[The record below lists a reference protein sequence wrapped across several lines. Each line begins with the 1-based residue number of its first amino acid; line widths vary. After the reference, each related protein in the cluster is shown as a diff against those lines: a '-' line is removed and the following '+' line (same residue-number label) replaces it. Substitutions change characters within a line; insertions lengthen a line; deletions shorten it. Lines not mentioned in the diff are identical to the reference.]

1 MMDVKQNYSL
11 KKYNSFNIDVV
22 AKEFIQINSVKEL
35 IDLQKNSKNKNK
47 LFIGGGSN
55 ILFTNNF
62 EGLVVHINLKGISVK
77 KMNENFSEIK
87 VMSGENWNEL
97 VNWCIENNLGGLEN
111 LSLIPGNVGAAP
123 IQNIG
128 AYGVE
133 LKDVF
138 ISCEVYDLNAEKLNI
153 YNLNDCKFGY
163 RDSIFKKNKN
173 LIVVS
178 VKMKLSS
185 KNHKINSSYGGINDE
200 LKKLNIKE
208 PTIKDI
214 SNVVCDIRNKKLPNP
229 NKIGNAGSFFKNPI
243 VNSKKI
249 NWLKENFNNIPF
261 YKIDENSYKIPA
273 AWLIET
279 SGFKGKDF
287 GNFGVHKTQPLVLVN
302 YGKASGS
309 DINKLSQSIKEVVN
323 KLFKIELET
332 EVNII

>member
-77 KMNENFSEIK
+77 KINENFSEIK

-309 DINKLSQSIKEVVN
+309 DINKLSLSIKEVVN

>member
-1 MMDVKQNYSL
+1 MMDVKENYSL
-11 KKYNSFNIDVV
+11 KKYNSFNIDVI
-22 AKEFIQINSVKEL
+22 AKEFIQINSVEEL

-77 KMNENFSEIK
+77 KINENFSEIK

-97 VNWCIENNLGGLEN
+97 VNWCIENNLGGIEN

-138 ISCEVYDLNAEKLNI
+138 ISCEVYDLNTEKLNI

-214 SNVVCDIRNKKLPNP
+214 SNVVCEIRNKKLPNP

-302 YGKASGS
+302 YGKASGG
-309 DINKLSQSIKEVVN
+309 DINKLSLSIKEVVN
-323 KLFKIELET
+323 KIFKIELET

>member
-1 MMDVKQNYSL
+1 MMDIKENYSL

-35 IDLQKNSKNKNK
+35 IDLQKNLKNKNK

-77 KMNENFSEIK
+77 KINENFSEIK

-97 VNWCIENNLGGLEN
+97 VNWCIENNLGGIEN

-138 ISCEVYDLNAEKLNI
+138 ISCEVYDLNTEKLNI

-200 LKKLNIKE
+200 LKNLNIKE

-302 YGKASGS
+302 YGKASGG
-309 DINKLSQSIKEVVN
+309 DINKLSLSIKEVVN
-323 KLFKIELET
+323 KIFKIELET

>member
-1 MMDVKQNYSL
+1 MMDIKENYSL

-77 KMNENFSEIK
+77 KINENFSEIK

-97 VNWCIENNLGGLEN
+97 VNWCIENNLGGIEN

-138 ISCEVYDLNAEKLNI
+138 ISCEVYDLNTEKLNI

-214 SNVVCDIRNKKLPNP
+214 SNVVCEIRNKKLPNP

-302 YGKASGS
+302 YGKASGG
-309 DINKLSQSIKEVVN
+309 DINKLSLSIKEVVN
-323 KLFKIELET
+323 KIFKIELET

>member
-1 MMDVKQNYSL
+1 MMDIKENYSL

-163 RDSIFKKNKN
+163 RDSIFKKNNN

-309 DINKLSQSIKEVVN
+309 DINKLSLSIKEVVN

>member
-249 NWLKENFNNIPF
+249 NWLKENFNDIPF

-309 DINKLSQSIKEVVN
+309 DINKLSLSIKEVVN

>member
-55 ILFTNNF
+55 ILFTSNF

-77 KMNENFSEIK
+77 KINENFNEIK

-138 ISCEVYDLNAEKLNI
+138 ISCEVYDLNTEKLNV

-309 DINKLSQSIKEVVN
+309 DINKLSLSIKEVVN

>member
-1 MMDVKQNYSL
+1 MMDIKENYSL
-11 KKYNSFNIDVV
+11 KKHNSFNIDVL

-77 KMNENFSEIK
+77 KINENFTEIK

-163 RDSIFKKNKN
+163 RDSIFKKNNN

-214 SNVVCDIRNKKLPNP
+214 SKVVCGIRNKKLPNP

-309 DINKLSQSIKEVVN
+309 DINKLSLSIKEVVN

>member
-1 MMDVKQNYSL
+1 MMDIKENYSL

-35 IDLQKNSKNKNK
+35 IDLQKNLKNKNK

-77 KMNENFSEIK
+77 KINENFSEIK

-97 VNWCIENNLGGLEN
+97 VNWCIENNLGGIEN
-111 LSLIPGNVGAAP
+111 LSLIPGSVGAAP

-138 ISCEVYDLNAEKLNI
+138 ISCEVYDLNTEKLNI

-214 SNVVCDIRNKKLPNP
+214 SNVVCEIRNKKLPNP

-249 NWLKENFNNIPF
+249 NWLKEKFNNIPF

-302 YGKASGS
+302 YGKASGG
-309 DINKLSQSIKEVVN
+309 DINKLSLSIKEVVN
-323 KLFKIELET
+323 KIFKIELET

>member
-1 MMDVKQNYSL
+1 MDVKKNYSL
-11 KKYNSFNIDVV
+11 KKYNSFNIDVG

-138 ISCEVYDLNAEKLNI
+138 ISCEVYDLKAEKLNI

-178 VKMKLSS
+178 VTMKLSS

-309 DINKLSQSIKEVVN
+309 DINKLSLSIKEVVN

>member
-1 MMDVKQNYSL
+1 MMDVKENYSL
-11 KKYNSFNIDVV
+11 KKYNSFNIDVI
-22 AKEFIQINSVKEL
+22 AKEFIQINSIKEL

-77 KMNENFSEIK
+77 KINENFSEIK

-309 DINKLSQSIKEVVN
+309 DINKLSLSIKEVVN

>member
-1 MMDVKQNYSL
+1 MMDVKENYSL

-77 KMNENFSEIK
+77 KINENFSEIK

-138 ISCEVYDLNAEKLNI
+138 ISCEVYDLKAEKLNI

-185 KNHKINSSYGGINDE
+185 KNHKINTSYGGINDE

-249 NWLKENFNNIPF
+249 DWLKENFNDIPF
-261 YKIDENSYKIPA
+261 YKIDVNSYKIPA

-309 DINKLSQSIKEVVN
+309 DINKLSLSIKEVVN

>member
-138 ISCEVYDLNAEKLNI
+138 ISCEVYDLNAKKLNI

-309 DINKLSQSIKEVVN
+309 DINKLSLSIKEVVN

>member
-1 MMDVKQNYSL
+1 MMDVKENYSL
-11 KKYNSFNIDVV
+11 KKFNSFNIDVI

-35 IDLQKNSKNKNK
+35 IDLQKKSKNKKK

-77 KMNENFSEIK
+77 KINENFSEIK

-138 ISCEVYDLNAEKLNI
+138 ISCEVYDLNTEKLNV

-214 SNVVCDIRNKKLPNP
+214 SNVVCEIRNKKLPDP

-249 NWLKENFNNIPF
+249 NWLKEKFNNIPF
-261 YKIDENSYKIPA
+261 YKIDENNYKIPA

-302 YGKASGS
+302 YGEASGS
-309 DINKLSQSIKEVVN
+309 DINKLSLSIKEVVN

>member
-1 MMDVKQNYSL
+1 MMDIKENYSL

-62 EGLVVHINLKGISVK
+62 EGLVVHINLKGISIK

-138 ISCEVYDLNAEKLNI
+138 ISCEVYDMNAEKLNI

-249 NWLKENFNNIPF
+249 NWLKETFNNIPF
-261 YKIDENSYKIPA
+261 YKIEENSYKIPA

-309 DINKLSQSIKEVVN
+309 DINKLSLSIKEVVN

>member
-1 MMDVKQNYSL
+1 MMDIKENYSL
-11 KKYNSFNIDVV
+11 KKFNSFNIDVV

-77 KMNENFSEIK
+77 KINENFSEIK

-138 ISCEVYDLNAEKLNI
+138 ISCEVYDLNTEKLNV

-261 YKIDENSYKIPA
+261 YKIDENNYKIPA

-309 DINKLSQSIKEVVN
+309 DINKLSLSIKEVVN

>member
-1 MMDVKQNYSL
+1 MMDVKENYSL
-11 KKYNSFNIDVV
+11 KKFNSFNIDVV

-77 KMNENFSEIK
+77 KINENFTEIK

-138 ISCEVYDLNAEKLNI
+138 ISCEVYDLNTEKLNV

-309 DINKLSQSIKEVVN
+309 DINKLSLSIKEVVN

>member
-1 MMDVKQNYSL
+1 MMDVKENYSL
-11 KKYNSFNIDVV
+11 KKYNSFNIDVI
-22 AKEFIQINSVKEL
+22 AKEFIQINSIKEL

-77 KMNENFSEIK
+77 KINENFSEIK

-97 VNWCIENNLGGLEN
+97 VNWCIENNLGGIEN

-138 ISCEVYDLNAEKLNI
+138 ISCEVYDLNTEKLNI

-214 SNVVCDIRNKKLPNP
+214 SNVVCEIRNKKLPNP

-249 NWLKENFNNIPF
+249 NWLKENFNNLPF

-302 YGKASGS
+302 YGKASGG
-309 DINKLSQSIKEVVN
+309 DINKLSLSIKEVVN
-323 KLFKIELET
+323 KIFKIELET

>member
-1 MMDVKQNYSL
+1 MMDVKENYSL

-309 DINKLSQSIKEVVN
+309 DINKLSLSIKEVVN

>member
-1 MMDVKQNYSL
+1 MMDVKENYSL
-11 KKYNSFNIDVV
+11 KKYNSFNIDVI
-22 AKEFIQINSVKEL
+22 AKEFIQINSIKEL

-77 KMNENFSEIK
+77 KINENFSEIK

-97 VNWCIENNLGGLEN
+97 VNWCIENNLGGIEN

-138 ISCEVYDLNAEKLNI
+138 ISCEVYDLNTEKLNI

-185 KNHKINSSYGGINDE
+185 KNHKINTSYGGINDE

-214 SNVVCDIRNKKLPNP
+214 SNVVCEIRNKKLPNP

-302 YGKASGS
+302 YGKASGG
-309 DINKLSQSIKEVVN
+309 DINKLSLSIKEVVN
-323 KLFKIELET
+323 KIFKIELET

>member
-1 MMDVKQNYSL
+1 MMDIKENYSL
-11 KKYNSFNIDVV
+11 KKYNSFNIDVI
-22 AKEFIQINSVKEL
+22 AKEFIQINSIKEL

-77 KMNENFSEIK
+77 KINENYSEIK

-97 VNWCIENNLGGLEN
+97 VNWCIENNLGGIEN

-138 ISCEVYDLNAEKLNI
+138 ISCEVYDLNTEKLNI

-178 VKMKLSS
+178 VKMRLSS

-214 SNVVCDIRNKKLPNP
+214 SNVVCEIRNKKLPNP

-302 YGKASGS
+302 YGKASGG
-309 DINKLSQSIKEVVN
+309 DINKLSLSIKEVVN
-323 KLFKIELET
+323 KIFKIELET

>member
-1 MMDVKQNYSL
+1 MDIKENYSL

-35 IDLQKNSKNKNK
+35 IDLQKNLKNKNK

-77 KMNENFSEIK
+77 KINENFSEIK

-97 VNWCIENNLGGLEN
+97 VNWCIENNLGGIEN

-138 ISCEVYDLNAEKLNI
+138 ISCEVYDLNTEKLNI

-214 SNVVCDIRNKKLPNP
+214 SNVVCEIRKKKLPNP

-249 NWLKENFNNIPF
+249 NWLKENFNNLPF

-302 YGKASGS
+302 YGKASGG
-309 DINKLSQSIKEVVN
+309 DINKLSLSIKEVVN
-323 KLFKIELET
+323 KIFKIELET

>member
-1 MMDVKQNYSL
+1 MMDIKENYSL

-22 AKEFIQINSVKEL
+22 AKEFIQINSIKEL

-77 KMNENFSEIK
+77 KINENFSEIK

-97 VNWCIENNLGGLEN
+97 VNWCIENNLGGIEN

-138 ISCEVYDLNAEKLNI
+138 ISCEVYDLNTEKLNI

-214 SNVVCDIRNKKLPNP
+214 SNVVCEIRNKKLPNP

-302 YGKASGS
+302 YGKASGG
-309 DINKLSQSIKEVVN
+309 DINKLSLSIKEVVN
-323 KLFKIELET
+323 KIFKIELET

>member
-62 EGLVVHINLKGISVK
+62 EGLVVHINLKGISIK

-87 VMSGENWNEL
+87 VMSGENWNKL

-214 SNVVCDIRNKKLPNP
+214 SKVVCHIRNKKLPNP

-309 DINKLSQSIKEVVN
+309 DINKLSLSIKEVVN

>member
-1 MMDVKQNYSL
+1 MMDIKENYSL

-35 IDLQKNSKNKNK
+35 IDLQKNLKNKNK

-55 ILFTNNF
+55 ILFTNNI

-77 KMNENFSEIK
+77 KINENFSEIK

-97 VNWCIENNLGGLEN
+97 VNWCIENNLGGIEN

-138 ISCEVYDLNAEKLNI
+138 ISCEVYDLNTEKLNI

-178 VKMKLSS
+178 VKMRLSS

-214 SNVVCDIRNKKLPNP
+214 SNVVCEIRNKKLPNP

-302 YGKASGS
+302 YGKASGG
-309 DINKLSQSIKEVVN
+309 DINKLSLSIKEVVN
-323 KLFKIELET
+323 KIFKIELET

>member
-1 MMDVKQNYSL
+1 MMDVKENYSL
-11 KKYNSFNIDVV
+11 KKYNSFNIDVI
-22 AKEFIQINSVKEL
+22 AKEFIQINSIKEL

-214 SNVVCDIRNKKLPNP
+214 SNVVCEIRNKKLPNP

-309 DINKLSQSIKEVVN
+309 DINKLSLSIKEVVN

>member
-1 MMDVKQNYSL
+1 MDIKENYSL

-77 KMNENFSEIK
+77 KINENFSEIK

-138 ISCEVYDLNAEKLNI
+138 ISCEVYDLNTEKLNI

-309 DINKLSQSIKEVVN
+309 DINKLSLSIKEVVN

>member
-1 MMDVKQNYSL
+1 MDVKENYSL

>member
-1 MMDVKQNYSL
+1 MMDVKENYSL
-11 KKYNSFNIDVV
+11 KKFNSFNIDVV
-22 AKEFIQINSVKEL
+22 AKEFIQINSLKEL

-77 KMNENFSEIK
+77 KINENFSEIK

-97 VNWCIENNLGGLEN
+97 VNWCIENNLGGIEN

-138 ISCEVYDLNAEKLNI
+138 ISCEVYDLNTEKLNI

-163 RDSIFKKNKN
+163 RDSLFKKNKN

-214 SNVVCDIRNKKLPNP
+214 SNVVCEIRNKKLPNP

-302 YGKASGS
+302 YGKASGG
-309 DINKLSQSIKEVVN
+309 DINKLSLSIKEVVN

>member
-1 MMDVKQNYSL
+1 MDVKKNYSL
-11 KKYNSFNIDVV
+11 KKYNSFNIDVG

-77 KMNENFSEIK
+77 KINENFSEIK

-138 ISCEVYDLNAEKLNI
+138 ISCEVYDLNAEKLTI

-178 VKMKLSS
+178 VTMKLSS

-200 LKKLNIKE
+200 LKNLNIKE

-302 YGKASGS
+302 YGKANGS
-309 DINKLSQSIKEVVN
+309 DINKLSLSIKEVVN

>member
-1 MMDVKQNYSL
+1 MMDIKENYSL

-35 IDLQKNSKNKNK
+35 IDLQKNLKNKNK

-55 ILFTNNF
+55 ILFTNNY

-77 KMNENFSEIK
+77 KINENFSEIK

-97 VNWCIENNLGGLEN
+97 VNWCIENNLGGIEN

-138 ISCEVYDLNAEKLNI
+138 ISCEVYDLNTEKLNI

-185 KNHKINSSYGGINDE
+185 KNHKINTSYGGINDE

-214 SNVVCDIRNKKLPNP
+214 SNVVCEIRNKKLPNP

-302 YGKASGS
+302 YGKASGG
-309 DINKLSQSIKEVVN
+309 DINKLSLSIKEVVN
-323 KLFKIELET
+323 KIFKIELET

>member
-1 MMDVKQNYSL
+1 MMDVKENYSL

-178 VKMKLSS
+178 VTMKLSS

-309 DINKLSQSIKEVVN
+309 DINKLSLSIKEVVN

>member
-1 MMDVKQNYSL
+1 MDVKENHSL

-62 EGLVVHINLKGISVK
+62 EGLVVHINLKGISIK

-249 NWLKENFNNIPF
+249 NWLKENFNDIPF

-309 DINKLSQSIKEVVN
+309 DINKLSLSIKEVVN

>member
-1 MMDVKQNYSL
+1 MDIKENYSL

-77 KMNENFSEIK
+77 KINENFSEIK

-287 GNFGVHKTQPLVLVN
+287 GNFGVHKTQSLVLVN

-309 DINKLSQSIKEVVN
+309 DINKLSLSIKEVVN

>member
-1 MMDVKQNYSL
+1 MMDVKENYSL

-77 KMNENFSEIK
+77 KINENFSEIK

-97 VNWCIENNLGGLEN
+97 VNWCIENNLGGIEN

-138 ISCEVYDLNAEKLNI
+138 ISCEVYDLNTEKLNI

-214 SNVVCDIRNKKLPNP
+214 SNVVCEIRNKKLPNP

-249 NWLKENFNNIPF
+249 NWLKENFNNLPF

-302 YGKASGS
+302 YGKASGG
-309 DINKLSQSIKEVVN
+309 DINKLSLSIKEVVN
-323 KLFKIELET
+323 KIFKIELET